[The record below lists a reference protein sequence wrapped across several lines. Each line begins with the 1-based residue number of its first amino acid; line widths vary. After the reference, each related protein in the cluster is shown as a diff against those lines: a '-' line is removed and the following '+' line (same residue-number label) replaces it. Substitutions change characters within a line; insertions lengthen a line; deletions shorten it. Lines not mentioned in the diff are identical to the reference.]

1 MFGDFK
7 VSLITQS
14 DVFRK
19 ITDQSTCICTSQIVT
34 EILIVVCRVMS
45 VQYSDT
51 LGIFLFFSGSWNK
64 RRIAQIFG
72 RYSTAVAKSMGKIIY
87 NSFDYIISGN
97 SDSQKVYQD
106 EVFYYED
113 ILHFF
118 LEWSVS
124 PHINLQTDTLTEKTL
139 PLRLMLCN
147 PILISPI
154 LLHSYSN
161 KNNSP

>member
-51 LGIFLFFSGSWNK
+51 LGIFLFFQEAETK
-64 RRIAQIFG
+64 
-72 RYSTAVAKSMGKIIY
+72 
-87 NSFDYIISGN
+87 
-97 SDSQKVYQD
+97 D
-106 EVFYYED
+106 E
-113 ILHFF
+113 LLKF
-118 LEWSVS
+118 LGGTV
-124 PHINLQTDTLTEKTL
+124 LQ
-139 PLRLMLCN
+139 
-147 PILISPI
+147 
-154 LLHSYSN
+154 
-161 KNNSP
+161 